1 MIEQRIRNREFMDKL
16 MSAEQASTLIQDGMT
31 VGLSGFT
38 RSGDAKVV
46 PLALADRV
54 KKSGEKLKINLF
66 TGASIGDE
74 VDGVLAEVGLIAKR
88 LPFQNER
95 KMRAKI
101 NAGEMLFLDQHLSH
115 TAEQVRNGFLPPIDV
130 AILEAVA
137 ITEDGGIVPSTSV
150 GNSSIFASLAKT
162 IIIELNVL
170 QPVGLEGLH
179 DIYDPQMRGQRDPIP
194 LTAVD
199 QRIGTTYIPVDPAKV
214 AAVVVTEKSDQTAGI
229 VPPDEET
236 QRMAGHLLE
245 FFQHE
250 IKQGRLPNHLAPLQS
265 GIGSVANA
273 VLHGFLKSD
282 VTDLVVY
289 SEVLQDAVFDL
300 MDAGK
305 VKFASACS
313 ITLSPERAEE
323 VVRNIDKYRDRIVLR
338 PQEISNHPEIIRRL
352 GLIGINTAIECD
364 IYGNVNSTHIMGT
377 NMMNG
382 IGGSG
387 DFARNALLGV
397 FVTKSTAKDG
407 KISSIVPFAS
417 HVDHTEHDVD
427 LIVTEQG
434 LADLRGL
441 APRER
446 AKVIIEN
453 CAHPIYKDA
462 LLDYYREAVKRGGH
476 TPHLLQEALAW
487 HVRYQE
493 TGTMREAVSVQQ
505 REK

>member
-1 MIEQRIRNREFMDKL
+1 MLEQRIRNRAFLDKI
-16 MSAEQASTLIQDGMT
+16 MTAEQASHLIKNGMT

-54 KKSGEKLKINLF
+54 KKSGEEMKINLF
-66 TGASIGDE
+66 TGASIGDD
-74 VDGVLAEVGLIAKR
+74 VDGILAEAGIIHKR

-95 KMRAKI
+95 RMRSKI
-101 NAGEMLFLDQHLSH
+101 NAGEMLFIDQHLSH
-115 TAEQVRNGFLPPIDV
+115 TAEQVRNGFLPPIDIAV
-130 AILEAVA
+130 LEIVA
-137 ITEDGGIVPSTSV
+137 ITEEGGVVPSTSV
-150 GNSSIFASLAKT
+150 GNSSIFASLAKQ
-162 IIIELNVL
+162 IILELNIK

-179 DIYDPQMRGQRDPIP
+179 DIYDPDFRGKRQPIP
-194 LTAVD
+194 LTRVD
-199 QRIGTTYIPVDPAKV
+199 QRIGTPYIPIEFEKV
-214 AAVVVTEKSDQTAGI
+214 AAVVITEKADQTAAI
-229 VPPDEET
+229 NPPDAET
-236 QRMAGHLLE
+236 ERMAGHLIE
-245 FFQHE
+245 FFEHE
-250 IKQGRLPNHLAPLQS
+250 IKQGRLPRSLAPLQS

-273 VLHGFLKSD
+273 VLHGLLKSEC
-282 VTDLVVY
+282 TDLEVY

-313 ITLSPERAEE
+313 ITLSPERADY
-323 VVRNIDKYRDRIVLR
+323 VIKNIDKYRGRILLR

-352 GLIGINTAIECD
+352 GLICINTAIECD
-364 IYGNVNSTHIMGT
+364 IYGNVNSTHILGS

-387 DFARNALLGV
+387 DFARNALLGI

-407 KISSIVPFAS
+407 KISSIVPFVS

-446 AKVIIEN
+446 AKVIINN
-453 CAHPIYKDA
+453 CAHPMYKDA
-462 LLDYYREAVKRGGH
+462 LLEYYNEASKRGGH
-476 TPHLLQEALAW
+476 TPHLLEEALAW

-493 TGTMREAVSVQQ
+493 HGTMLPLQSVL
-505 REK
+505 K

>member
-1 MIEQRIRNREFMDKL
+1 
-16 MSAEQASTLIQDGMT
+16 MSSEQASLLIKDGMT

-54 KKSGEKLKINLF
+54 QKSGEQLKINLI

-74 VDGVLAEVGLIAKR
+74 VDGVLAEAGLIHKR

-95 KMRAKI
+95 KMRGKI
-101 NAGEMLFLDQHLSH
+101 NAGELLFIDQHLSH
-115 TAEQVRNGFLPPIDV
+115 TAEQVRSGFLPPIDV
-130 AILEAVA
+130 AILEIVA
-137 ITEDGGIVPSTSV
+137 ITEEGFIIPSTSV
-150 GNSSIFASLAKT
+150 GNSSIFAELAGQ
-162 IIIELNVL
+162 IILELNVA
-170 QPVGLEGLH
+170 QPLGLEGLH
-179 DIYDPQMRGQRDPIP
+179 DIYEPGQRGQRQPIP
-194 LTAVD
+194 MTSVE
-199 QRIGTTYIPVDPAKV
+199 QRIGTPYIKIDPDKV
-214 AAVVVTEKSDQTAGI
+214 AAVVITEKSDSTSAI
-229 VPPDEET
+229 KAPDEET
-236 QRMAGHLLE
+236 EVMAGHLID
-245 FFQHE
+245 FFEQE
-250 IKQGRLPNHLAPLQS
+250 VKKGRLPRSLAPLQS

-282 VTDLVVY
+282 CTDLEVY

-313 ITLSPERAEE
+313 ITLSPERAAD
-323 VVRNIDKYRDRIVLR
+323 VIPNIDKYRDRILLR

-352 GLIGINTAIECD
+352 GLICINTAIECD
-364 IYGNVNSTHIMGT
+364 IYGNVNSTHVMGT

-407 KISSIVPFAS
+407 KISSIVPFVS

-446 AKVIIEN
+446 AKVVINN
-453 CAHPIYKDA
+453 CAHPLYKDA
-462 LLDYYREAVKRGGH
+462 LLDYYNAAVKRGGH
-476 TPHLLQEALAW
+476 TPHLLEEALGW
-487 HVRYQE
+487 HANYLQ
-493 TGTMREAVSVQQ
+493 TGSMM
-505 REK
+505 